1 MNDYFVILGKT
12 IPIVVI
18 ICMGALF
25 RQLKLFQAEA
35 DSTVMKLFINLFYPC
50 LIFVNIFGNE
60 ALQSISNLV
69 MAPLAGIVCL
79 CVGFLISYYW
89 IGTRSMNHS
98 QRRSFA
104 FTTGVFNYGYIP
116 IPLSQIIF
124 APATTGVLMVYNLGV
139 ELAFWSVGLFLLTGM
154 SGGSS
159 WKRLLN
165 PPVLTILISLILNL
179 FGLPGFLANPGFSS
193 ETANQM
199 ILMGGD
205 IILTTLNMCA
215 SCAIPLALVFIGAS
229 VCDLWKATPWWR
241 GLSVPMHASL
251 LRLGIIPI
259 IFLLMARWLPIEES
273 LREVLILQAAMPAG
287 MFPVVL
293 VRMFGGDVKTSLQII
308 MSTSLLSLLTIPIW
322 IQLGLWWIRW

>member
-18 ICMGALF
+18 ICMGVVF

-60 ALQSISNLV
+60 ALQSLSNLA
-69 MAPLAGIVCL
+69 MAPLIGVVCL
-79 CVGFLISYYW
+79 SVGFIISYYW
-89 IGTRSMNHS
+89 IGTRNMDRA

-139 ELAFWSVGLFLLTGM
+139 ELTFWSLGLFLLTGM
-154 SGGSS
+154 AGSS
-159 WKRLLN
+159 SWRRLLN
-165 PPVLTILISLILNL
+165 PPVLTILIAVSLNL
-179 FGLPGFLANPGFSS
+179 IGLPGFLKDPGFSFS
-193 ETANQM
+193 FLNHV
-199 ILMGGD
+199 ILMGTD
-205 IILTTLNMCA
+205 IMLTTMRMC
-215 SCAIPLALVFIGAS
+215 SHCAIPLALVFIGAS
-229 VCDLWKATPWWR
+229 ICDLWKATPWWR
-241 GLSVPMHASL
+241 GLAIPMHGVL
-251 LRLGIIPI
+251 LRLGIIPVL
-259 IFLLMARWLPIEES
+259 FLLMARWLPIEEP

-287 MFPVVL
+287 MFSVVMI
-293 VRMFGGDVKTSLQII
+293 RMFGGDVKTSLQII
-308 MSTSLLSLLTIPIW
+308 MSTSLLSLITIPLW
-322 IQLGLWWIRW
+322 IQLGLWWIHW